1 MAAITIGYKRGKT
14 RIMLSFTNTTNEGR
28 VARGLML
35 VCCGLVL
42 NIKAVVVVY
51 LRRAGGEEKFKDS
64 IGASER
70 GRGRACSFSA
80 METN

>member
-1 MAAITIGYKRGKT
+1 M
-14 RIMLSFTNTTNEGR
+14 
-28 VARGLML
+28 
-35 VCCGLVL
+35 CCGLVL